1 MNLDRDLLIKAQF
14 VDKASGKPITGEKYW
29 VKVMDK
35 DFLKDDFIDAPKLD
49 EEGKIAVL
57 TTRRVV
63 KEANP
68 DIYFI
73 LHMDDKVIYKS
84 KVFKNSRFDDGDDNS
99 TAPLEKDFGV
109 FKV

>member
-1 MNLDRDLLIKAQF
+1 MNYDRDLLIKAQF

-49 EEGKIAVL
+49 DEGRIAVL

-63 KEANP
+63 KEAKP
-68 DIYFI
+68 DIYFV
-73 LHMDDKVIYKS
+73 LHKDEKVIFKS
-84 KVFKNSRFDDGDDNS
+84 KVFKNSDFEDGKENC
-99 TAPLEKDFGV
+99 TEPCEKDFGV